1 MDEKKY
7 LKRIEINNQI
17 MHGKP
22 VIKGTRLPVDIIV
35 EKILIGH
42 PSAWNMAY
50 KNVHNRENF
59 RTYIRYMEETNKKYG
74 LHANW
79 YNRITTISMLSL
91 LFAPDVQRLK
101 LNVTQES
108 KPRPVYVS

>member
-35 EKILIGH
+35 EKIAYGHSYEQILTQYPFIKKEDIQAALIY
-42 PSAWNMAY
+42 AA
-50 KNVHNRENF
+50 KVLKA
-59 RTYIRYMEETNKKYG
+59 EE
-74 LHANW
+74 
-79 YNRITTISMLSL
+79 
-91 LFAPDVQRLK
+91 
-101 LNVTQES
+101 
-108 KPRPVYVS
+108 VYAI

>member
-35 EKILIGH
+35 EKIAFGHSYEQILTQYPFIKKEDIQAALIY
-42 PSAWNMAY
+42 AA
-50 KNVHNRENF
+50 KVLKA
-59 RTYIRYMEETNKKYG
+59 EE
-74 LHANW
+74 
-79 YNRITTISMLSL
+79 
-91 LFAPDVQRLK
+91 
-101 LNVTQES
+101 
-108 KPRPVYVS
+108 VYAI